1 MKIDMSKEWLKASRL
16 DLENIKYIIE
26 VEHLTSVVAF
36 HAQQSIEKSFKAVIE
51 YQNKKIPRQHDL
63 LKLKSLIN
71 DVLTVEN
78 DDILDSLNTL
88 YIDSR
93 YPGDLGLLPYGQPT
107 LEDAKEFYSLALRIF
122 EDVGNMLDVAIED
135 KP

>member
-1 MKIDMSKEWLKASRL
+1 MKINMSKEWLKVSKL

-26 VEHLTSVVAF
+26 VEHLASVVAF
-36 HAQQSIEKSFKAVIE
+36 HAQQSIEKSFKALIE
-51 YQNKKIPRQHDL
+51 YQNKKIPKQHDL

-71 DVLTVEN
+71 DVLDLED
-78 DDILDSLNTL
+78 DDILDSLNAL

-107 LEDAKEFYSLALRIF
+107 IEDAKEFYALALRVF
-122 EDVGNMLDVAIED
+122 DEVGRMLDR
-135 KP
+135 

>member
-1 MKIDMSKEWLKASRL
+1 MKINMSEEWLKASTL

-26 VEHLTSVVAF
+26 VEHLTSIAAF

-51 YQNKKIPRQHDL
+51 YQNKKIPKQHDL
-63 LKLKSLIN
+63 LKLKNIIDGVL
-71 DVLTVEN
+71 DVD

-107 LEDAKEFYSLALRIF
+107 IEDAKEFYSLALRIF
-122 EDVGNMLDVAIED
+122 EDVEHMLDVGENR
-135 KP
+135 K

>member
-1 MKIDMSKEWLKASRL
+1 MKINMSKEWLKASKL
-16 DLENIKYIIE
+16 DLENIRYIIE

-36 HAQQSIEKSFKAVIE
+36 HAQQSIEKSFKALIE
-51 YQNKKIPRQHDL
+51 FKKKKIPKQHDL
-63 LKLKSLIN
+63 LKLKNLI
-71 DVLTVEN
+71 DDSISIED

-107 LEDAKEFYSLALRIF
+107 IDDVKEFYALALRVF
-122 EDVGNMLDVAIED
+122 DDVNNLVDID
-135 KP
+135 SQ

>member
-1 MKIDMSKEWLKASRL
+1 MKIDMSKEWLKASKL

-26 VEHLTSVVAF
+26 AEHLTSVVAF

-51 YQNKKIPRQHDL
+51 YQNKKIPKQHDL
-63 LKLKSLIN
+63 LKLKNLIN
-71 DVLTVEN
+71 DILN
-78 DDILDSLNTL
+78 IKDDDILDSLNTL

-107 LEDAKEFYSLALRIF
+107 IEDAKEFYALALRIF
-122 EDVGNMLDVAIED
+122 EDVGNMLYMDIKGD
-135 KP
+135 K

>member
-1 MKIDMSKEWLKASRL
+1 MKIDMSKEWLKASKL
-16 DLENIKYIIE
+16 DLESIKYIIE
-26 VEHLTSVVAF
+26 AEHLTSVVAF

-51 YQNKKIPRQHDL
+51 YPNKKIPKQHDL

-71 DVLTVEN
+71 GVLNIED

-107 LEDAKEFYSLALRIF
+107 IEDAKEFYILSLRIF
-122 EDVGNMLDVAIED
+122 EEVGNMLGVDIKGAE
-135 KP
+135 

>member
-1 MKIDMSKEWLKASRL
+1 MKSSKL
-16 DLENIKYIIE
+16 DLENIKYIID

-51 YQNKKIPRQHDL
+51 YQNKKIPKQHDL
-63 LKLKSLIN
+63 LKLKHLIN
-71 DVLTVEN
+71 NTLSIED

-88 YIDSR
+88 YLESR

-107 LEDAKEFYSLALRIF
+107 IEDAKEFYTLALRIF
-122 EDVGNMLDVAIED
+122 EDVSDMLNTEI
-135 KP
+135 

>member
-1 MKIDMSKEWLKASRL
+1 MKIDMPQEWLKSSKL
-16 DLENIKYIIE
+16 DLENIKYIID

-51 YQNKKIPRQHDL
+51 YQNKKIPKQHDL
-63 LKLKSLIN
+63 LKLKYLIN
-71 DVLTVEN
+71 DILYIED

-88 YIDSR
+88 YLESR

-107 LEDAKEFYSLALRIF
+107 IEDAKEFYALALRIF
-122 EDVGNMLDVAIED
+122 EDVSDMLNADT
-135 KP
+135 

>member
-1 MKIDMSKEWLKASRL
+1 MNMSKEWLKASKL

-36 HAQQSIEKSFKAVIE
+36 HSQQSIEKSFKAIIE
-51 YQNKKIPRQHDL
+51 HKNQKIPKQHDL
-63 LKLKSLIN
+63 LKLKSLIS
-71 DVLTVEN
+71 DVLNIED

-93 YPGDLGLLPYGQPT
+93 YPGDLGLLPYGKPT
-107 LEDAKEFYSLALRIF
+107 LMDAKEFYASATNLF
-122 EDVGNMLDVAIED
+122 EKTCQLLKIEIKD
-135 KP
+135 T

>member
-1 MKIDMSKEWLKASRL
+1 MKINMSKEWLKASRL

-51 YQNKKIPRQHDL
+51 YQNKKIPKQHDL
-63 LKLKSLIN
+63 LKLKNIM
-71 DVLTVEN
+71 DGVLNVD

-93 YPGDLGLLPYGQPT
+93 YPGDLGLLPYGEPT
-107 LEDAKEFYSLALRIF
+107 IKDAKEFYSLALKVF
-122 EDVGNMLDVAIED
+122 EDVANMLDVDIKDD
-135 KP
+135 K

>member
-1 MKIDMSKEWLKASRL
+1 MKINMSKEWLKGSHL

-26 VEHLTSVVAF
+26 ADHLASVVAF

-51 YQNKKIPRQHDL
+51 HQNKKIPKQHDL
-63 LKLKSLIN
+63 LKLKNLIH
-71 DVLTVEN
+71 DVLNFED

-107 LEDAKEFYSLALRIF
+107 IEDAKEFYVLALSIF
-122 EDVGNMLDVAIED
+122 EDIANMLDVDIKE
-135 KP
+135 K

>member
-1 MKIDMSKEWLKASRL
+1 MKINMSKEWLKASKL
-16 DLENIKYIIE
+16 DLENIRYIIE

-36 HAQQSIEKSFKAVIE
+36 HAQQSIEKSFKALIE
-51 YQNKKIPRQHDL
+51 FKKKKIPKQHDL
-63 LKLKSLIN
+63 LKLKNLI
-71 DVLTVEN
+71 DDSICIED

-107 LEDAKEFYSLALRIF
+107 IDDVKEFYALALRVF
-122 EDVGNMLDVAIED
+122 DDVNNLVDID
-135 KP
+135 SQ